1 MKICINCSRNLKK
14 DEIALNKKMLGK
26 NTKQF
31 LCLDCLSEY
40 LNTDQEILLEKI
52 EQFKEEGC
60 TLFLQEGIMK
70 YSEIINVEKHFK

>member
-1 MKICINCSRNLKK
+1 MKICVNCGRSLTK
-14 DEIALNKKMLGK
+14 DEAALNKKMLGK

-31 LCLDCLSEY
+31 LCLNCLSEY

-60 TLFLQEGIMK
+60 TLFL
-70 YSEIINVEKHFK
+70 

>member
-1 MKICINCSRNLKK
+1 MKKCIDCLKELTK
-14 DEIALNKKMLGK
+14 DETALSKKMLGK

-40 LNTDQEILLEKI
+40 LNTDKGILKEKI

-60 TLFLQEGIMK
+60 TLFT
-70 YSEIINVEKHFK
+70 

>member
-1 MKICINCSRNLKK
+1 MKACVKCGKSLMK

-26 NTKQF
+26 NTKQH

-60 TLFLQEGIMK
+60 TLFL
-70 YSEIINVEKHFK
+70 